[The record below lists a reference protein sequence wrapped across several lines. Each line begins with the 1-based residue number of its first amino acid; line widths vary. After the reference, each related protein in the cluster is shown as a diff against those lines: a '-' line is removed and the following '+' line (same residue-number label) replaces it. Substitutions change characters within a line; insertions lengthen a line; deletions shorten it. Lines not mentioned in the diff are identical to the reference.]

1 VSTTFVI
8 LGAGGDLTSR
18 LILPALG
25 ELHRAECLP
34 ADLRIVA
41 VARRKLTTE
50 QFLDEVRGEL
60 DDIGVERSSV
70 EPVLERIEF
79 VEADA
84 TDADAIDSLP
94 VSDEGLVVVYLALP
108 PAVFADAFRAIAAS
122 QLRERVRLAI
132 EKPFG
137 EDLDSARALN
147 AVLGQCFEPHQVR
160 RVDHFLGHPIARSL
174 LGLRSGNR
182 LLDAVWNAEHVARID
197 VVWDETLALEG
208 RAGYYDGTGAL
219 RDMLQN
225 HLLQLTALLTMDLP
239 ADDDPATIAAAKLAI
254 FEHIEARPEA
264 SVRGRYSAG
273 EIDGTPVPAYVDED
287 DVDPARETETYAEI
301 ELAIDTERWRGV
313 PVRLRS
319 GKALGLSRRCMA
331 LAFRPPPGQALCSA
345 DEHGITLGIE
355 PGRVEIR
362 LGSPDSGNPFSL
374 GTLSCEAP
382 LPGTHHSA
390 YARVLRDLFEGDQR
404 FFVSAAEAEEQWRI
418 VTPVLEAWAAG
429 RVALEEYPAGSDGP
443 EASRARTIG

>member
-1 VSTTFVI
+1 MTTTFVV
-8 LGAGGDLTSR
+8 LGASGDLTSR

-25 ELHRAECLP
+25 ELHDAECLP
-34 ADLRIVA
+34 TDLRIVA
-41 VARRKLTTE
+41 VARRDLSTDQYLDKVRHD
-50 QFLDEVRGEL
+50 LDEA
-60 DDIGVERSSV
+60 GVERASV
-70 EPVLERIEF
+70 EPVLERVEF

-84 TDADAIDSLP
+84 TDVRAIDELP
-94 VSDEGLVVVYLALP
+94 VADDGLVVVYLALP
-108 PAVFADAFRAIAAS
+108 PAVFADVFRAISAS
-122 QLRERVRLAI
+122 HLRDRVRLAI

-147 AVLGQCFEPHQVR
+147 EVLDQCFEPHQVH

-182 LLDAVWNAEHVARID
+182 LLDAVWNGEHVAKID

-208 RAGYYDGTGAL
+208 RAGYYDGAGAL

-225 HLLQLTALLTMDLP
+225 HLLQLAALLTMDLP
-239 ADDDPATIAAAKLAI
+239 ADDDPAAIAAAKLAI
-254 FEHIEARPEA
+254 FRHVEARPEA
-264 SVRGRYSAG
+264 SVRGRYTAG
-273 EIDGTPVPAYVDED
+273 EIDGSPVPAYVDED
-287 DVDPARETETYAEI
+287 DVDAGRHTETYAEI
-301 ELAIDTERWRGV
+301 ELSIDTERWRGV

-319 GKALGLSRRCMA
+319 GKALGSSRRCMA
-331 LAFRPPPGQALCSA
+331 LAFRPPAGRSLCSA

-355 PGRVEIR
+355 PGRVEIH
-362 LGSPDSGNPFSL
+362 LGSPDSGDPFAL
-374 GTLSCEAP
+374 GTLSCSAP

-418 VTPVLEAWAAG
+418 VTPVLEAWADG
-429 RVALEEYPAGSDGP
+429 RVPLEDYPAGSDGP
-443 EASRARTIG
+443 DSSRRPQ